1 MNVLLFGI
9 TQDIVGSASLSIP
22 ISKSSKLKSVSDLK
36 VFLGENY
43 PQLNTLSS
51 LAVAVNK
58 KYAKDEDSISNFDE
72 IALIPPVSGG

>member
-1 MNVLLFGI
+1 MKVLLFGI
-9 TQDIVGSASLSIP
+9 TQDIVGAASLSIP
-22 ISKSSKLKSVSDLK
+22 VAKSSKLASVSDLK
-36 VFLGENY
+36 DFLGISY
-43 PQLNTLSS
+43 PELKKLSS